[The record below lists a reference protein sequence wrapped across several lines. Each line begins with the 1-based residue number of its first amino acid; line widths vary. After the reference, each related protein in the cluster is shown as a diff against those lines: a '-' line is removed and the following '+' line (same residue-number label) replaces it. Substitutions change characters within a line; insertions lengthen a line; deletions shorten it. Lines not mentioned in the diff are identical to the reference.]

1 MKSKTLY
8 CLMTAALAASVSLPA
23 LADTPPPYDN
33 PGVTANPA
41 QGEVA
46 TLQRISLT
54 YANERGVVPNPYQY
68 AVTVTRYGDT
78 ESLMGATAVTDSK
91 QYNVMHI
98 TLDRTIRE
106 PGTYV
111 ITVPTGFAQNWEYED
126 VAETKWL
133 YTVTGGGGGDV
144 TFEPYENSG
153 VAISPRQGVYNKI
166 GEDFQLNFDYKSI
179 GVNPAMLIRMVDDAT
194 GAVCGT
200 FSIDYTFT
208 DDRLAVLNQFVLRS
222 DREVTAPGSYT
233 LEFPDGTFYRS
244 SDSEDIGAFNFRY
257 VVSEDG
263 AAFTPDPAYSFVYPS
278 PDQSVRSLDR
288 LTVTFPD
295 YEKAAPSMNG
305 NIKITDAAGN
315 TVATGLAIS
324 SKEGIGQNQVAVTF
338 QPVITAE
345 GEYTVTMD
353 AGTFSIGES
362 GVASKEIQLRYTVK
376 ENAFDPDDPE
386 GPFDNRGVKIYPEQ
400 GRYKSLNTFT
410 LTFDCEKTGIN
421 FAKMVTVYNDET
433 GEIFGTCGVD
443 YGANFGKEVTADVL
457 PWMNVPGTY
466 TIVFP
471 QGTFYDF
478 GSEDEP
484 EMPVY
489 KFRYVI
495 DPDGAVVT
503 PVVENVTAD
512 PKSGSTVNS
521 IETIRVTFP
530 DYERVERSY
539 IVDQLNMEIKV
550 VDASGQ
556 TVSEGS
562 VVQDHTDMITNTM
575 QINFDPV
582 VKEKGDYDVI
592 FARRVFILGE
602 EGEKRFNEEFKLHYN
617 ILQSS
622 IDSIT
627 GADTVP
633 AAVYTLQGV
642 KVENAAA
649 PGIYIVVGADGCARK
664 IVVR

>member
-433 GEIFGTCGVD
+433 GEIFGTCGID
-443 YGANFGKEVTADVL
+443 YGANFGKEVTADVF

-478 GSEDEP
+478 GHADEP

-495 DPDGAVVT
+495 DPDGTVVT
-503 PVVENVTAD
+503 PVAENVTAD
-512 PKSGSTVNS
+512 PKSGSTVSS
-521 IETIRVTFP
+521 IESIRVTFP

>member
-8 CLMTAALAASVSLPA
+8 CLMTAALAASVSIPA

-433 GEIFGTCGVD
+433 GEIFGTCGID

-478 GSEDEP
+478 GHADEP

-495 DPDGAVVT
+495 DPDGTVVT
-503 PVVENVTAD
+503 PVAENVTAD
-512 PKSGSTVNS
+512 PKSGSTVSS
-521 IETIRVTFP
+521 IESIRVTFP
-530 DYERVERSY
+530 DFTKVERSY

>member
-1 MKSKTLY
+1 MKQSTFNRL
-8 CLMTAALAASVSLPA
+8 LAIAALSMPLAAAAQTHASFE
-23 LADTPPPYDN
+23 N

-68 AVTVTRYGDT
+68 AITVTRYGDT

-111 ITVPTGFAQNWEYED
+111 ITVPTGFAQNWEFQD

-133 YTVTGGGGGDV
+133 YTVTGSGGGDV

-166 GEDFQLNFDYKSI
+166 GEDFRLNFDYKSI

-244 SDSEDIGAFNFRY
+244 SDSEDIGAFKFRY

-263 AAFTPDPAYSFVYPS
+263 SAFTPDPAYSFVYPS
-278 PDQSVRSLDR
+278 PEQSVRSLDR

-305 NIKITDAAGN
+305 SIKVTDTAGN

-521 IETIRVTFP
+521 IESIRVTFP
-530 DYERVERSY
+530 DYTRVERSY

-562 VVQDHTDMITNTM
+562 VVQEHTDVITNSM

-627 GADTVP
+627 DADTVP

-642 KVENAAA
+642 KVANPTT
-649 PGIYIVVGADGCARK
+649 PGIYIVTGADGTTRK
-664 IVVR
+664 VVVR

>member
-1 MKSKTLY
+1 
-8 CLMTAALAASVSLPA
+8 MTGS
-23 LADTPPPYDN
+23 
-33 PGVTANPA
+33 
-41 QGEVA
+41 
-46 TLQRISLT
+46 
-54 YANERGVVPNPYQY
+54 
-68 AVTVTRYGDT
+68 
-78 ESLMGATAVTDSK
+78 
-91 QYNVMHI
+91 
-98 TLDRTIRE
+98 
-106 PGTYV
+106 
-111 ITVPTGFAQNWEYED
+111 
-126 VAETKWL
+126 
-133 YTVTGGGGGDV
+133 GGGDV

-166 GEDFQLNFDYKSI
+166 GEDFRLNFDYKSI

-244 SDSEDIGAFNFRY
+244 SDSEDIGAFKFRY

-263 AAFTPDPAYSFVYPS
+263 SAFTPDPAYSFVYPS
-278 PDQSVRSLDR
+278 PEQSVRSLDR

-305 NIKITDAAGN
+305 NIKVTDTAGN

-478 GSEDEP
+478 GSEAEP

-503 PVVENVTAD
+503 PVTENVTAD
-512 PKSGSTVNS
+512 PKTGSTVNS
-521 IETIRVTFP
+521 IESIRVTFP
-530 DYERVERSY
+530 DYTRVERSY

-562 VVQDHTDMITNTM
+562 VVQDHTDVITNSM

-622 IDSIT
+622 IESIT
-627 GADTVP
+627 GADAATATIYTV
-633 AAVYTLQGV
+633 QGV
-642 KVENAAA
+642 RVENVAA
-649 PGIYIVVGADGCARK
+649 PGVYIFVAPDGATRK
-664 IVVR
+664 VVVR

>member
-1 MKSKTLY
+1 M
-8 CLMTAALAASVSLPA
+8 
-23 LADTPPPYDN
+23 
-33 PGVTANPA
+33 
-41 QGEVA
+41 
-46 TLQRISLT
+46 
-54 YANERGVVPNPYQY
+54 VPNPYQY
-68 AVTVTRYGDT
+68 AITVTRYGET
-78 ESLMGATAVTDSK
+78 ESLMGATAASDSK
-91 QYNVMHI
+91 QYNIMHI

-111 ITVPTGFAQNWEYED
+111 ITVPTGFAQNWDYED
-126 VAETKWL
+126 VPETKWL
-133 YTVTGGGGGDV
+133 YTVKGGSGGEV

-153 VAISPRQGVYNKI
+153 VAISPRQGIYNKI

-179 GVNPAMLIRMVDDAT
+179 GVNPAMLIRMIDDQT
-194 GAVCGT
+194 GTVCGT

-208 DDRLAVLNQFVLRS
+208 EDRLAVLNQFVLRS

-244 SDSEDIGAFNFRY
+244 SDSEDIGAFKFRY
-257 VVSEDG
+257 VVKEDG
-263 AAFTPDPAYSFVYPS
+263 SAFTPDPAYSFVYPS
-278 PDQSVRSLDR
+278 PEQSVRSLDR

-295 YEKAAPSMNG
+295 YQTANASMNG
-305 NIKITDAAGN
+305 NIKVTDAAGN
-315 TVATGLAIS
+315 TVATGLAVS

-338 QPVITAE
+338 QPVVTAE

-362 GVASKEIQLRYTVK
+362 GVASKEMVLRYTVK

-386 GPFDNRGVKIYPEQ
+386 GPFDNRGVRIYPEQ

-443 YGANFGKEVTADVL
+443 YGANFGKEVIADVL

-495 DPDGAVVT
+495 EPDGAVVT
-503 PVVENVTAD
+503 PVIENVTAS
-512 PKSGSTVNS
+512 PATGSEVS
-521 IETIRVTFP
+521 AISEVLLSFP
-530 DYERVERSY
+530 DFTRIERSH
-539 IVDQLNMEIKV
+539 IVDQLNKEIKV
-550 VDASGQ
+550 VDASGE
-556 TVSEGS
+556 TVSEGI
-562 VVQDHTDMITNTM
+562 VVHDQTGLQPNSMKVR
-575 QINFDPV
+575 FDPE
-582 VKEKGDYDVI
+582 VKESGNYDVI
-592 FARRVFILGE
+592 FARRIFLLGE
-602 EGEKRFNEEFKLHYN
+602 EGEKRFNEEFKLNYV
-617 ILQSS
+617 IRQSS
-622 IDSIT
+622 IDSI
-627 GADTVP
+627 
-633 AAVYTLQGV
+633 AAPDAAPSAIYTLQGV
-642 KVENAAA
+642 KVENATT
-649 PGIYIVVGADGCARK
+649 PGIYIVVGADGTTGK
-664 IVVR
+664 LVVR

>member
-1 MKSKTLY
+1 
-8 CLMTAALAASVSLPA
+8 MTGS
-23 LADTPPPYDN
+23 
-33 PGVTANPA
+33 
-41 QGEVA
+41 
-46 TLQRISLT
+46 
-54 YANERGVVPNPYQY
+54 
-68 AVTVTRYGDT
+68 
-78 ESLMGATAVTDSK
+78 
-91 QYNVMHI
+91 
-98 TLDRTIRE
+98 
-106 PGTYV
+106 
-111 ITVPTGFAQNWEYED
+111 
-126 VAETKWL
+126 
-133 YTVTGGGGGDV
+133 GGGDV

-166 GEDFQLNFDYKSI
+166 GENFRLNFDYKSI

-244 SDSEDIGAFNFRY
+244 SDSEDIGAFKFRY

-263 AAFTPDPAYSFVYPS
+263 SAFTPDPAYSFVYPS
-278 PDQSVRSLDR
+278 PEQSVRSLDR

-305 NIKITDAAGN
+305 NIKVTDIAGN

-376 ENAFDPDDPE
+376 EKAFDPDDPE

-478 GSEDEP
+478 GSEAEP

-495 DPDGAVVT
+495 DPYGAVVT
-503 PVVENVTAD
+503 PVTENVTAD
-512 PKSGSTVNS
+512 PKTGSTVNS
-521 IETIRVTFP
+521 IESIRVTFP
-530 DYERVERSY
+530 DYTRVERSY

-562 VVQDHTDMITNTM
+562 VVQDHTDVITNSM

-642 KVENAAA
+642 KVANPTT
-649 PGIYIVVGADGCARK
+649 PGIYIVTGADGTTRK
-664 IVVR
+664 VVVR